1 MNGDGISDSGTSTDL
16 VRLKVFGRHFVFHPQ
31 TLRHMEL
38 DGPTCHRLGP
48 PAVGRTAALELADL
62 FVPAGVE
69 VARAVPEGAGNPFF
83 RNLILQVCH
92 ACNLRCRYCNADFG
106 RYGGDFRTMSAR
118 SAQKAV
124 DFLFDTSRSNRLA
137 VTYFGGEPLLNLE
150 TVLSSARHA
159 RARAVEEGR
168 DVELHLVTNGVLL
181 TPRTLFRL
189 DALDFSLTVSLDGTP
204 ACHDAC
210 RPFPDGRGSYRTI
223 ARALEIAGELP
234 IGRRTT
240 VRGTFTRPSAAFFP
254 QVRSLVESG
263 FSKNIAYEP
272 VFLPR
277 LHPLALRWRDL
288 PAVKRAYGELARYY
302 VARWRD
308 GTPFCLWDFDDAILQ
323 LARAKPRRARC
334 GAGVTTLAVTA
345 EEELYACHM
354 STGLA
359 GAKLGNLQQGLIA
372 SIDKPWRERYLQG
385 RSGCSHCWLRGVCGG
400 GCNTHALFYNRS
412 LSRPYRLECALIAH
426 RYRLAFWILSEIP
439 DLKPLIALDDRG
451 GGRDAGHLLQSP
463 LWFLLE
469 QGSPAGVDHPP
480 HEEDRAAGMIADQ
493 K

>member
-1 MNGDGISDSGTSTDL
+1 VNGDGIGDGDTLADL
-16 VRLKVFGRHFVFHPQ
+16 VRVKVLGRHFVFHPQ

-38 DGPTCHRLGP
+38 DGSTWRRLGAPATDRGVP
-48 PAVGRTAALELADL
+48 PGLADL
-62 FVPAGVE
+62 FVPGEALP
-69 VARAVPEGAGNPFF
+69 RPVPEASGDPFF

-124 DFLFDTSRSNRLA
+124 DFLFDTSRSKTLA

-150 TVLSSARHA
+150 TVLSSARYA
-159 RARAVEEGR
+159 RARAAAEDR
-168 DVELHLVTNGVLL
+168 DVALHLVTNGVLL
-181 TPRTLFRL
+181 TPQTLFRL

-210 RPFPDGRGSYRTI
+210 RPFPDGRGSYRII

-254 QVRSLVESG
+254 QVRCLVERG

-277 LHPLALRWRDL
+277 LHPLALRWQDL
-288 PAVKRAYGELARYY
+288 PAVKRAYDELARYY
-302 VARWRD
+302 VACWRE
-308 GTPFCLWDFDDAILQ
+308 GTPFCLWDFDDAIIQ
-323 LARAKPRRARC
+323 LARARPRRARC
-334 GAGVTTLAVTA
+334 GAGVTTLAATA

-354 STGLA
+354 STGLP

-372 SIDKPWRERYLQG
+372 SIDKPWHERYLQG

-412 LSRPYRLECALIAH
+412 LSRPYRLECDLIVH
-426 RYRLAFWILSEIP
+426 RYRLALWILSEIP
-439 DLKPLIALDDRG
+439 DLKRLIAPDDREDG
-451 GGRDAGHLLQSP
+451 HDAGHLLPSP
-463 LWFLLE
+463 LWYLLE
-469 QGSPAGVDHPP
+469 KGSPAGIDHPS
-480 HEEDRAAGMIADQ
+480 HEQNRPARMVADQ
-493 K
+493 E